1 MFNSLY
7 KKLTLFFILLF
18 PILFIKQCEKNVTNF
33 AKDLKFFECNES
45 DVGIPGANF
54 STNCEDGLS
63 KIPNFK
69 LLNHNGDT
77 ITNHT
82 LEGQNYILHFFF
94 TSCPIVCPRNTTN
107 IFNYI
112 YVADRYGNKPFEEDE
127 ITILSISIDDDS
139 LEDLNGYMDRFGI
152 DPSSNWHFLT
162 GDRTYVQQF
171 ANNMSQLVENN
182 FKSENEEHM
191 GYSHTEYVLL
201 IDKEGFFRRSVDDNI
216 IWDAQTENGMKIL
229 KDDIQ
234 ALMFNQNIP
243 RKNED

>member
-77 ITNHT
+77 ITNQT

-94 TSCPIVCPRNTTN
+94 TSCPTVCPGKRAPGAP
-107 IFNYI
+107 F
-112 YVADRYGNKPFEEDE
+112 GNCARCKRRRMAP
-127 ITILSISIDDDS
+127 LWMANAALASISTH
-139 LEDLNGYMDRFGI
+139 
-152 DPSSNWHFLT
+152 PAT
-162 GDRTYVQQF
+162 
-171 ANNMSQLVENN
+171 
-182 FKSENEEHM
+182 
-191 GYSHTEYVLL
+191 
-201 IDKEGFFRRSVDDNI
+201 
-216 IWDAQTENGMKIL
+216 
-229 KDDIQ
+229 
-234 ALMFNQNIP
+234 
-243 RKNED
+243 